1 MRIVVDAR
9 EAYHPRPRGT
19 GKNLIDLYATLA
31 ATRPDWSFLLAH
43 EREGSVAAFR
53 AHPNIAEKRV
63 GLPIPGAWRFDLWQ
77 RIRLPLLA
85 RTAGAD
91 VLHAPGNEGPEFP
104 GTSMVATI
112 HDLIPL
118 EIAPD
123 APETAAFLARVRR
136 TAHAARQII
145 TPSAY
150 SKGRIA
156 DVLGVDPGKVT
167 VIPWAPDSKLR
178 RVENPAEHDRVR
190 ALYGLA
196 PGEPYAFSFGAKDPR
211 KNTDRLIEAFAR
223 LPAALRGTFRLL
235 VVGIQDDALARFRAD
250 AVRLGIG
257 DRASINGFAAEGDIA
272 ALLSGAAVLC
282 FPSRSEGFGLP
293 ILDAFLCGTPVLTAN
308 RTSLPEV
315 VGDAGVLVDPDSTE
329 AIADGLARMLES
341 ETLRAELSARGFA
354 RLAGYTW
361 DRVARQTAEV
371 FERAAR

>member
-1 MRIVVDAR
+1 MHGRLTI
-9 EAYHPRPRGT
+9 
-19 GKNLIDLYATLA
+19 TL
-31 ATRPDWSFLLAH
+31 
-43 EREGSVAAFR
+43 G
-53 AHPNIAEKRV
+53 
-63 GLPIPGAWRFDLWQ
+63 
-77 RIRLPLLA
+77 PLLF
-85 RTAGAD
+85 
-91 VLHAPGNEGPEFP
+91 NW
-104 GTSMVATI
+104 
-112 HDLIPL
+112 
-118 EIAPD
+118 
-123 APETAAFLARVRR
+123 APERWREFYA
-136 TAHAARQII
+136 
-145 TPSAY
+145 
-150 SKGRIA
+150 RIA
-156 DVLGVDPGKVT
+156 DEAPVDVVCLGEVVCSKRTPFVHDVMAEVVDRLERAGVCVVFSTLAMPT
-167 VIPWAPDSKLR
+167 LARER
-178 RVENPAEHDRVR
+178 RHLKELV
-190 ALYGLA
+190 
-196 PGEPYAFSFGAKDPR
+196 GA
-211 KNTDRLIEAFAR
+211 TDRLIEAFAR
-223 LPAALRGTFRLL
+223 LPAALRGAFRLL

-250 AVRLGIG
+250 ADRLGIG

>member
-31 ATRPDWSFLLAH
+31 SQRPDWSFLLAH
-43 EREGSVAAFR
+43 EREGSIAAFR
-53 AHPNIAEKRV
+53 GLANLAERQV
-63 GLPIPGAWRFDLWQ
+63 TLPIPGAWRFDLWQ
-77 RIRLPLLA
+77 RLRLPLLA
-85 RTAGAD
+85 RAARAD
-91 VLHAPGNEGPEFP
+91 ILHAPGNEGPEFP
-104 GTSMVATI
+104 GARMVATI

-123 APETAAFLARVRR
+123 APETAAFLARVGR
-136 TAHAARQII
+136 TARAARHII

-156 DVLGVDPGKVT
+156 EVLGVEPGRIT
-167 VIPWAPDSKLR
+167 VIPWAPDAKLR
-178 RVENPAEHDRVR
+178 RVEDPCELDRVR
-190 ALYGLA
+190 AVYGLA

-211 KNTDRLIEAFAR
+211 KNTERLVEAFAR
-223 LPAALRGTFRLL
+223 VPGPLRGAFRLL
-235 VVGIQDDALARFRAD
+235 VVGIQDDALAGFRAAAD
-250 AVRLGIG
+250 RLGIG
-257 DRASINGFAAEGDIA
+257 DRVSLNGFAAEGDIA
-272 ALLSGAAVLC
+272 GLLSGASVLC

-293 ILDAFLCGTPVLTAN
+293 ILDAFVCGTPVLTAD

-329 AIADGLARMLES
+329 AIADGLARLLGDES
-341 ETLRAELSARGFA
+341 LRAELASRGFA

-361 DRVARQTAEV
+361 DRVARQAAEV
-371 FERAAR
+371 FERVAA